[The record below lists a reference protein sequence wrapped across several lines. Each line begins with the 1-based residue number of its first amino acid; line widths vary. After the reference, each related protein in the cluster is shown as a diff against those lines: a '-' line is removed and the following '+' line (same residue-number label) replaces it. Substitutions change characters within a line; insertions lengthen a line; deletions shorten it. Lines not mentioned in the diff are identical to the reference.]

1 LSTII
6 SIIKTFTD
14 KVASK
19 SISLFVLGLTLAI
32 SGYFLDAATTAVDL
46 HNGWLQ
52 AADVCGILISIGGLV
67 LMVISSITKEKKDTS
82 QNVVDEICP
91 IISIIEWIIAIGGVV
106 KAIITIKAD
115 ADSGWR

>member
-32 SGYFLDAATTAVDL
+32 SGYFLDAATTAADL
-46 HNGWLQ
+46 HNELLV
-52 AADVCGILISIGGLV
+52 AADIAGIILSSVGLGMMILV
-67 LMVISSITKEKKDTS
+67 TLNKKKDS
-82 QNVVDEICP
+82 SEQVVENICP
-91 IISIIEWIIAIGGVV
+91 LITIIEWIVAIGGLAKSIV
-106 KAIITIKAD
+106 TTLAD
-115 ADSGWR
+115 WQNNWR